1 MQPLNI
7 STLQPSNKGNTYL
20 LVINGKPEGPYS
32 IEQLKALKIKPADFV
47 RTEGMDDYKQAH
59 EVAELR
65 ELFGFKKEAV
75 IPQYFGSFDQRLTAS
90 ALDWFFVLL
99 VCVPIA
105 FIVSVFIQDQAQRIM
120 VAFSLAVI
128 VPLVK
133 IIYHIVMECS
143 AKQATF
149 GKQLIRIKVCD
160 MEGKRISFGRSLWR
174 NVAKLFSVAPF
185 FLGYIFSFFN
195 KTQQCMHD
203 MLAGTLVMKDR
214 LF

>member
-1 MQPLNI
+1 MP
-7 STLQPSNKGNTYL
+7 GTYL
-20 LVINGKPEGPYS
+20 FVINGKPEGPYS
-32 IEQLKALKIKPADFV
+32 VEQLKALKIKPADFV

-65 ELFGFKKEAV
+65 ELFGFKKEAI
-75 IPQYFGSFDQRLTAS
+75 IPQYFGSFDQRLMAS

-99 VCVPIA
+99 VCVP
-105 FIVSVFIQDQAQRIM
+105 
-120 VAFSLAVI
+120 LAVVVSLFI
-128 VPLVK
+128 HDKEQGLPVIFGILALIPLVK

-143 AKQATF
+143 AKQATY
-149 GKQLIRIKVCD
+149 GKQIIRIKVCD
-160 MEGKRISFGRSLWR
+160 MEGERISFGRSLCR

-185 FLGYIFSFFN
+185 FLGYVFSFFN